1 MKIRYRKYENNDLTA
16 LKGLMLELGYS
27 VEQSELSDN
36 INEILKRDGAVLIA
50 EENSGIIGSVCVLID
65 VRLAEGIYAEIVS
78 LVVSEKSRGN
88 GVGKALVKEAEKWAS
103 YRVKKIRVR
112 ANVIRVSA
120 HGFYQNQGYN
130 HIKSQKIFI
139 KNL

>member
-1 MKIRYRKYENNDLTA
+1 M
-16 LKGLMLELGYS
+16 ELGYS
-27 VEQSELSDN
+27 VDQSELIEN
-36 INEILKRDGAVLIA
+36 IKEILKRDGAVIVA
-50 EENSGIIGSVCVLID
+50 EENNEIIGSVCVLID

-78 LVVSEKSRGN
+78 LVVSKKSRGK

-112 ANVIRVSA
+112 ANEIRFSA
-120 HGFYQNQGYN
+120 HAFYQNQGYN

-139 KNL
+139 KKL